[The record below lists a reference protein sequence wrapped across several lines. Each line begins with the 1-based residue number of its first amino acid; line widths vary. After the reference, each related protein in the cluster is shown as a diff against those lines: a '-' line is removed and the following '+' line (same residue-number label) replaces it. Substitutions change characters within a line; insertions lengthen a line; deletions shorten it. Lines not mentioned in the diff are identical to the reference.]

1 MDKTVNDAHVVTALK
16 RQVKATSY
24 RKTALALGISF
35 GYVQDVVKGRRRLT
49 DTIATALGY
58 DVVPVEAVKTPA
70 RRWTKKEK

>member
-24 RKTALALGISF
+24 RKTASELGVSF

-49 DTIATALGY
+49 DRIAIALGY
-58 DVVPVEAVKTPA
+58 DLVPVETVKTPA
-70 RRWTKKEK
+70 RRWTKKDQ